1 MCVRY
6 VSREEAKDAEKD
18 FSKIHKDGD
27 GKLSLSEHAAA
38 ASAGS
43 SAGVTGGATASPNGK
58 APKQ

>member
-1 MCVRY
+1 MCAT
-6 VSREEAKDAEKD
+6 SRARRKDAEKD
-18 FSKIHKDGD
+18 FSKTDKDGD

-43 SAGVTGGATASPNGK
+43 SAGATGGATASPNGK